1 MNWKRLK
8 ETINKKVKRQ
18 IMVVYI
24 MVTVIP
30 LFLLGILAL
39 GMLRGQ
45 LKKSYEM
52 QLEAECIRVKG
63 TLFDITSSVYS
74 FSEPIVSVQLY
85 RDIFSKE
92 VFGSDEKQVYN
103 SLTNFMT
110 SIRQST
116 AAVSSM
122 YIYTN
127 NPNIP
132 SNTCI
137 RQNGDSFEKYDWYQK
152 MKPGVWDT
160 WVWTTAQV
168 NRTQQ
173 DEELTMVRR
182 INTGSEDYCAY
193 LVIAISSNHL
203 RNRILKTDSFIMA
216 SLDDFNCIFSTDY
229 KAEEQPMPLTENAQ
243 ENHYNYMG
251 PYRLNGETVLT
262 TTSAFHAYITGDQFF
277 ILVSDRTAYQQM
289 DLLTKILAL
298 TLSAAFLCTGIV
310 VFLFAT
316 FFSKR
321 VETLR
326 IAMNRAGQ
334 GDYNI
339 ADEFYGADELTDI
352 FNSLKTMVQ
361 KVRKRE
367 AEYYETKLEEQ
378 RLLNM
383 QQEME
388 FKMLS
393 SQINPHFLYNTLELI
408 RMQAVSQKNKHVADS
423 ILLLARS
430 MHYVLENTGTEES
443 TLEKE
448 FEHVKTYLR
457 IQQMRFG
464 ARVNWDFY
472 IENGIDVSKYRILP
486 ILIQPVVENAIIH
499 GLEEIEENGHISII
513 LEKEDNRFLITVRDN
528 GAGVEK
534 EQLERIRGD
543 LCEKKKGDC
552 SSIGLFNINQ
562 RIKVRYG
569 SEYGVQI
576 DSEQGAGTTVCMTV
590 PVIPVEGESDYE
602 QDAQR
607 IDRR

>member
-1 MNWKRLK
+1 
-8 ETINKKVKRQ
+8 
-18 IMVVYI
+18 
-24 MVTVIP
+24 
-30 LFLLGILAL
+30 
-39 GMLRGQ
+39 
-45 LKKSYEM
+45 
-52 QLEAECIRVKG
+52 
-63 TLFDITSSVYS
+63 
-74 FSEPIVSVQLY
+74 
-85 RDIFSKE
+85 
-92 VFGSDEKQVYN
+92 
-103 SLTNFMT
+103 MT

-122 YIYTN
+122 NIYTN

-137 RQNGDSFEKYDWYQK
+137 RQKGDSFEKYDWYQK

-182 INTGSEDYCAY
+182 INTGSEVYSAY

-229 KAEEQPMPLTENAQ
+229 KAEEQQMPLTENVQ
-243 ENHYNYMG
+243 ENHYNYIG

-262 TTSAFHAYITGDQFF
+262 TTSAFHAYITGDMFY
-277 ILVSDRTAYQQM
+277 ILVSDRNAYQQIN
-289 DLLTKILAL
+289 LLTKILIL
-298 TLSAAFLCTGIV
+298 ILSAAFLCTSIV

-316 FFSKR
+316 LFLER
-321 VETLR
+321 VEALR
-326 IAMNRAGQ
+326 IAMNRASQ

-383 QQEME
+383 QREME

-408 RMQAVSQKNKHVADS
+408 RMQAVSQKNKNVADS

-430 MHYVLENTGTEES
+430 MHYVLENTGTKES

-513 LEKEDNRFLITVRDN
+513 LEKEDYRFLITVRDN
-528 GAGVEK
+528 GAGVEE
-534 EQLERIRGD
+534 EQLERIRRD
-543 LCEKKKGDC
+543 LCKKKKGDC
-552 SSIGLFNINQ
+552 SSIGLFNVNQ

-576 DSEQGAGTTVCMTV
+576 DSEQDVGTTVCLTV
-590 PVIPVEGESDYE
+590 PVIPVEGEI
-602 QDAQR
+602 R
-607 IDRR
+607 L